1 MKRTAIIF
9 TGIILVLLTANITT
23 LATAAAVRAWVLPSA
38 ADRCSVC
45 GMFVSKYPAWTA
57 EIVFNDGSYVVFDGA
72 KDMFTYYFDIRKYSP
87 SKKREDIAS
96 MYVMD
101 YYAVAFIDA
110 RSASYVNG
118 SDVRGP
124 MGNELVAFA
133 AESSAREFKEDHKG
147 KAVLPFGAVTPEI
160 LKDLR

>member
-1 MKRTAIIF
+1 MNYAGILLVFLAASITA
-9 TGIILVLLTANITT
+9 LQ
-23 LATAAAVRAWVLPSA
+23 TAAAVKAWVRPAA

-57 EIVFNDGSYVVFDGA
+57 EIVFKDGSYVVFDGA
-72 KDMFTYYFDIRKYSP
+72 KDMFAYYSDIRKYSP
-87 SKKREDIAS
+87 SKKRGDIAS

-101 YYAVAFIDA
+101 YYAVSFIDA
-110 RSASYVNG
+110 RSAYYVGG

-133 AESSAREFKEDHKG
+133 SESDAREFKEDHKG
-147 KAVLPFGAVTPEI
+147 KAVLTFGAVTPEI

>member
-1 MKRTAIIF
+1 MNF
-9 TGIILVLLTANITT
+9 TGILLVFLTASITALPT
-23 LATAAAVRAWVLPSA
+23 TAAVKAWVRPSA

-57 EIVFNDGSYVVFDGA
+57 EIVFNDKSYVVFDGT

-101 YYAVAFIDA
+101 YYTVVFIDA

-124 MGNELVAFA
+124 MGKELVAFA
-133 AESSAREFKEDHKG
+133 AESDAREFKEDHKG

>member
-1 MKRTAIIF
+1 MKRTANNF
-9 TGIILVLLTANITT
+9 TVIVLVFLTASITALPT
-23 LATAAAVRAWVLPSA
+23 TAAIKAWVHPSA

-57 EIVFNDGSYVVFDGA
+57 EIVFNDGSYAVFDGA
-72 KDMFTYYFDIRKYSP
+72 KDMFTYYFDMRKYSP

-110 RSASYVNG
+110 RSAFYVDG

-124 MGNELVAFA
+124 MGKELVAFA
-133 AESSAREFKEDHKG
+133 AESDAREFNEDHKG